1 MRMGSF
7 MKRIALALALI
18 VGFSTVAAPPAQA
31 GTATIRI
38 NNNTNRSVWITLY
51 ASCGWTCSW
60 NIIGGGVGAFCLPA
74 HASRYFDHW
83 KRSPMAEVKFR
94 AEVKLRTDCGGP
106 TISDTYDTR
115 KSSNDNPDDTVGN
128 VVEVGNDKSFYMKIV
143 GN

>member
-1 MRMGSF
+1 
-7 MKRIALALALI
+7 MKRIAFALAVI
-18 VGFSTVAAPPAQA
+18 VGLSMFSAPPAQA

-38 NNNTNRSVWITLY
+38 NNQTNRSVWITLY

-60 NIIGGGVGAFCLPA
+60 HIIGSVGAFCLGA
-74 HASRYFDHW
+74 HQSRYLDHW

>member
-1 MRMGSF
+1 
-7 MKRIALALALI
+7 MKRIALVLAAI
-18 VGFSTVAAPPAQA
+18 VGIAMFAASPAQA

-38 NNNTNRSVWITLY
+38 NNQTDRSVWITVY
-51 ASCGWTCSW
+51 AACGSTCSW
-60 NIIGGGVGAFCLPA
+60 NIIGGGAGAFCLGA
-74 HASRYFDHW
+74 HQSRYMDYW

-94 AEVKLRTDCGGP
+94 AEVKLRTDCAGP

-128 VVEVGNDKSFYMKIV
+128 VVSVGNDQHFYMKIV